1 MRGKKTRL
9 LVKAALVG
17 AIYAALT
24 LIPPFSAISFGPV
37 QFRLSEVLMF
47 TALFSPAYAGGLLS
61 DVCWP
66 IFLVRET
73 CLTSYLEALP
83 RCFPV

>member
-47 TALFSPAYAGGLLS
+47 TALFSPAYDIVPGWARSVNRLHCFLL
-61 DVCWP
+61 
-66 IFLVRET
+66 
-73 CLTSYLEALP
+73 
-83 RCFPV
+83 FPPENR